1 MIKKIFC
8 LGLFASILNADVIK
22 KEITLDFLQNNPRSQ
37 TKDFYIWQY
46 LDQNINS
53 DEAMLAL
60 SEAQRV
66 DNKLFFRFAKKFGH
80 DETYAVAQCMQADT
94 KSLIEQNDDCIELGL
109 SYSQALSLSYDELKT
124 IAIKLQEN
132 YPIKSKALEILN
144 SNLPFVK
151 LVSTSSEVFFEVFN
165 KTPTNFRY
173 EKLNYRL
180 PQVLIDKIQDKN
192 EFNQTIKLIVT
203 DTKLKNLQNS
213 LIGIDDTKLNFQSS
227 FYLALNVLLNK
238 RDDELALKYLDNAS
252 KKAYFKIDKDM
263 VVFWQYLVTKNDEL
277 LQSLAS
283 SWDINIYSLYAQ
295 EKLNI
300 QPQNIDFDTKIESD
314 ITMPVITQF
323 DWVKILLSLSTVD
336 EEMLNTFENTLS
348 NNELP
353 HLVFLKHRYHQYQK
367 SFFITPYEKYL
378 ESNTSNRKSLIY
390 ALARQES
397 GFIPTSISSSF
408 ALGAMQIMPFLV
420 NSLSK
425 EFSEDIFLEDMF
437 NIEIN
442 LKYAN
447 KHLDYLESKLNHPLY
462 VFYAYNGG
470 IGYTNREI
478 IPLFKENLPYQPFM
492 AMELISFDETK
503 QYGKKVLANYY
514 IYNNRI
520 SSEPKPINFLLE
532 TIK

>member
-8 LGLFASILNADVIK
+8 LGLLTSVLNADVIK
-22 KEITLDFLQNNPRSQ
+22 KEVTLDFLQNNPRSQ

-80 DETYAVAQCMQADT
+80 DETYAVAQCMQADAA
-94 KSLIEQNDDCIELGL
+94 SLIEQSDDCIELGL
-109 SYSQALSLSYDELKT
+109 SYSQALSLSYDE
-124 IAIKLQEN
+124 INNMAIKLQTN
-132 YPIKSKALEILN
+132 YPTKSKALEIIN
-144 SNLPFVK
+144 SNLPFAR
-151 LVSTSSEVFFEVFN
+151 LVSASPEVFFEVFN
-165 KTPTNFRY
+165 KTGKNFRY
-173 EKLNYRL
+173 EKLNYRI

-192 EFNQTIKLIVT
+192 GFNQTIKLIVT
-203 DTKLKNLQNS
+203 DTRLKNLQNS

-238 RDDELALKYLDNAS
+238 QDDELALKYLDNAS
-252 KKAYFKIDKDM
+252 KKAYFKMDKDM

-277 LQSLAS
+277 LESLAS

-300 QPQNIDFDTKIESD
+300 KPQNIDFDTKIESD

-323 DWVKILLSLSTVD
+323 DWVKILLSLSKVD
-336 EEMLNTFENTLS
+336 EEMINTFETSLS
-348 NNELP
+348 QNELP

-378 ESNTSNRKSLIY
+378 TNVSQNRKNLIY
-390 ALARQES
+390 AIARQES

-425 EFSEDIFLEDMF
+425 EFGEDVFLEDMF
-437 NIEIN
+437 DVEIN

-447 KHLDYLESKLNHPLY
+447 KHFDYLEPRLNHPLHIS
-462 VFYAYNGG
+462 YAYNGG

-492 AMELISFDETK
+492 AMELVSFDETK

-514 IYNNRI
+514 IYSNKANSEQI
-520 SSEPKPINFLLE
+520 TLSSLLE
-532 TIK
+532 TLK